1 MPENETLESGASRR
15 QTASSAPPPPRTKT
29 ALGCLML
36 AVPLLFFLGL
46 MGSVI
51 WWLGLHP
58 PAALLRQNDAYLT
71 WLDRQSTMAVEA
83 VAIATPLVWVALCL
97 LIVFLWMRITG
108 ERPGTSSR
116 WIYFALSALVFAE
129 IARLCIYLYNHK
141 TYAEMSARHHTFITV
156 MFRTDFVLALLILG
170 LGLYAFKEQSKLLYG
185 CAEIIFSVIC
195 NLKLI
200 KDLDLSQWPR
210 FTVQTPQ
217 IIAIAALTYVFSK
230 GIANVVE
237 GIAEDR
243 KEATCATS
251 PVPGSTAPTP

>member
-1 MPENETLESGASRR
+1 MPENETPESGSSRQ
-15 QTASSAPPPPRTKT
+15 QTASSVPPPRGKT
-29 ALGCLML
+29 ALGCLMV
-36 AVPLLFFLGL
+36 AIPLLLVLGL
-46 MGSVI
+46 MGSLI

-71 WLDRQSTMAVEA
+71 WLDRQGTMVVEA
-83 VAIATPLVWVALCL
+83 AAIATPLVWVSFCL
-97 LIVFLWMRITG
+97 LIVFLWMRFTG
-108 ERPGTSSR
+108 ERPGNSSR
-116 WIYFALSALVFAE
+116 WIYFALFALVFAE
-129 IARLCIYLYNHK
+129 IARLCVYLYNHK
-141 TYAEMSARHHTFITV
+141 TYEEMSARHHTFITV
-156 MFRTDFVLALLILG
+156 TFRTDFVIALLILG

-200 KDLDLSQWPR
+200 KELDLSQWPR

-237 GIAEDR
+237 GIAEDK
-243 KEATCATS
+243 KESASATS
-251 PVPGSTAPTP
+251 PAPGSTASTP